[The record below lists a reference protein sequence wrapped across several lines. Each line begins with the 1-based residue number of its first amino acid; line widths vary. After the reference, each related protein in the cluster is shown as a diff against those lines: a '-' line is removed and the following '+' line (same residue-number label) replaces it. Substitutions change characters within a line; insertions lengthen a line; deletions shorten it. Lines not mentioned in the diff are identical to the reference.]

1 LDEKNSGNKVDFDI
15 VEEDNNGMSYTETY
29 ELIKYAKI
37 LWN

>member
-29 ELIKYAKI
+29 VLIKYAKI
-37 LWN
+37 L